1 MPSRIYFLEGMMF
14 SMTVNDFL
22 LTLATVLVVCGVII
36 LGIGV
41 FTLIKKL
48 MGKELQTIA
57 DQTSK
62 LAQKGITDDVAGLV
76 GNARTLIEALN
87 QMVKTTAGVG
97 IFLVI
102 IGFILLAAAY
112 GLVLQIR

>member
-1 MPSRIYFLEGMMF
+1 MF
-14 SMTVNDFL
+14 SMTVNDFH

>member
-1 MPSRIYFLEGMMF
+1 MF

-22 LTLATVLVVCGVII
+22 LTMAIALLVCGIGI

-41 FTLIKKL
+41 FTLIGKL
-48 MGKELQTIA
+48 MGKELTTIA
-57 DQTSK
+57 EQTAK
-62 LAQKGITDDVAGLV
+62 LAQKGITEDVAGLV

-97 IFLVI
+97 IFLI
-102 IGFILLAAAY
+102 ILGFALLGAAY
-112 GLVLQIR
+112 ALVLQIR

>member
-1 MPSRIYFLEGMMF
+1 MMF

-22 LTLATVLVVCGVII
+22 LTMAIALLVCGIGI

-41 FTLIKKL
+41 FTLIGKL
-48 MGKELQTIA
+48 MGKELNTIA
-57 DQTSK
+57 EQTAK
-62 LAQKGITDDVAGLV
+62 LAQKGITEDVAGLV

-97 IFLVI
+97 IFL
-102 IGFILLAAAY
+102 ILLGFALLGAAY
-112 GLVLQIR
+112 ALVIQIR

>member
-1 MPSRIYFLEGMMF
+1 MPSRIYILEGMMF

>member
-1 MPSRIYFLEGMMF
+1 ML

-22 LTLATVLVVCGVII
+22 LSMAIALVVSGIVI

-57 DQTSK
+57 DQTAK
-62 LAQKGITDDVAGLV
+62 LAQKGIAEDVAGLV
-76 GNARTLIEALN
+76 GNARTLIEALT

-97 IFLVI
+97 IFLII